1 MREEAYTLL
10 QKYANMT
17 LYKIEFLSS
26 NRGRSGDILYLY
38 IFFIICAYIF
48 SQCANIYLKYLL

>member
-17 LYKIEFLSS
+17 LYKMESLSS
-26 NRGRSGDILYLY
+26 DRGRSGDTLYLY
-38 IFFIICAYIF
+38 IF
-48 SQCANIYLKYLL
+48 L

>member
-38 IFFIICAYIF
+38 IF
-48 SQCANIYLKYLL
+48 L

>member
-26 NRGRSGDILYLY
+26 NRGRGGDILYLY
-38 IFFIICAYIF
+38 IF
-48 SQCANIYLKYLL
+48 L